1 MAPAFVSA
9 GKPQEGKYEEER
21 KEEDSGWKE
30 KGFYTLCGRAGER
43 EGFGKQAAK
52 VGSQRENLVEEEE
65 GRGEKKKKGVGLY
78 LWDGWLINALSLH
91 TAMYLP
97 RGMCIQY
104 GVRGYIRRYGHV
116 LTDRVTTST
125 YIGIHISHCLFFRS
139 VAVVWDELLS
149 FPAPSSSTP
158 ATPAPKVITFT
169 T

>member
-43 EGFGKQAAK
+43 EGLGKQAAK
-52 VGSQRENLVEEEE
+52 VVS
-65 GRGEKKKKGVGLY
+65 GRILKKKKEAEGVRRRRRRKG
-78 LWDGWLINALSLH
+78 WDWIVWDALLTYSH
-91 TAMYLP
+91 VPKSAMY
-97 RGMCIQY
+97 IQY

>member
-52 VGSQRENLVEEEE
+52 VVS
-65 GRGEKKKKGVGLY
+65 GRILKKKKKEGVGWGRGGIGLY
-78 LWDGWLINALSLH
+78 GNRDGWLINALSLH
-91 TAMYLP
+91 TAMYLG
-97 RGMCIQY
+97 GMYTQY

-116 LTDRVTTST
+116 LTDRVTTSHT
-125 YIGIHISHCLFFRS
+125 YTYLSLP
-139 VAVVWDELLS
+139 LLS
-149 FPAPSSSTP
+149 FCRRRLG
-158 ATPAPKVITFT
+158 
-169 T
+169 